1 MKLAAATLCL
11 VSLLPAIGHSQD
23 RPPFVGS
30 YATNCAAD
38 RQCWLVIDKPKP
50 DAFLAIWTVSDRQDF
65 SDLKCGIPL
74 FLRDTQDGFLRA
86 GLDGNA
92 IEIERADNGGV
103 IVRGLPTA
111 RCGIDLTGPYGA
123 VGE

>member
-1 MKLAAATLCL
+1 MKIAALAL
-11 VSLLPAIGHSQD
+11 SLILLSPAYSQAQE

-30 YATNCAAD
+30 YAIDCGAD

-50 DAFLAIWTVSDRQDF
+50 SAFLAIWTVSDRSNF

-86 GLDGNA
+86 GLDGKV
-92 IEIERADNGGV
+92 IEIERGEGGGV
-103 IVRGLPTA
+103 FVRGLPSA
-111 RCGIDLTGPYGA
+111 RCGIDLTGRYEPVA
-123 VGE
+123 E